1 MKNSDYYMQKAIC
14 EANKAFVINEIPIG
28 CVIVKNDEII
38 STGYNMRNTYKN
50 TLYHA
55 EIIAINKAC
64 DIIGDWRLEG
74 CTMYVTVEP
83 CPMCAGAII
92 QSRLDK
98 VVFGT
103 YNKKAGFA
111 GSVLNIMQMDE
122 LNHKVEI
129 ESCVLEEESKE
140 LMQSFFKAFREK

>member
-1 MKNSDYYMQKAIC
+1 MDKSVYYMEKAII
-14 EANKAFVINEIPIG
+14 EAKKAFEINEIPIG

-38 STGYNMRNTYKN
+38 STGYNTRNTHKN

-55 EIIAINKAC
+55 EIIAIDRAC
-64 DIIGDWRLEG
+64 KILGDWRLEG

-92 QSRLDK
+92 QARLDK

-103 YNKKAGFA
+103 HNKKAGFA
-111 GSVLNIMQMDE
+111 GSVLNIMQMDQ

-129 ESCVLEEESKE
+129 ESSILENESKE
-140 LMQSFFKAFREK
+140 LMQSFFKKFRKR

>member
-1 MKNSDYYMQKAIC
+1 MDKSVYYMEKAII
-14 EANKAFVINEIPIG
+14 EAKKAFEINEIPIG
-28 CVIVKNDEII
+28 CVIVKNDQII
-38 STGYNMRNTYKN
+38 STGYNTRNTYKN

-55 EIIAINKAC
+55 EIIAIDRAC
-64 DIIGDWRLEG
+64 KILGDWRLEG

-92 QSRLDK
+92 QARLDK

-103 YNKKAGFA
+103 HNKKAGFA
-111 GSVLNIMQMDE
+111 GSVLNIMQMDQ

-129 ESCVLEEESKE
+129 ESSILENESKE
-140 LMQSFFKAFREK
+140 LMQSFFKKFRKR